1 VNERELEALDVHL
14 GEQCAGRLVRTVQGA
29 RFEYDS
35 SWVGRHAGDPDRAIA
50 CRMPV
55 RSEPYDSP
63 GVNLHPFFAGL
74 LPEGLRLRAL
84 QGVVKSSEDDLF
96 SLLAAIG
103 ADTVGDVSVTE
114 PGAPPVERAEDT
126 GEREWSKLRFRELLE
141 RSLSPAGVAA
151 HSATAGVQPKV
162 SAAMISFPLRREQGA
177 RHCLLK
183 LAPSEYPRLVEN
195 EAFFMAA
202 ARAAGIPCA
211 TVELVHDAD
220 GEAGLAVERFDR
232 ERATDGSVKRV
243 HQEDACQLLNR
254 YPADKYRLKL
264 QDLSDA
270 LEVAAAPIVARLRLL
285 ELQAFSYLIANGDL
299 HAKNVSVQRRAGQF
313 TFAPAY
319 DLLSTLPYGDAKLAL
334 PLEGR
339 DESLGW
345 KHFVAFGERNGLRPA
360 SVRRSLM
367 RIVDALG
374 PLVPRLAEIGLDARK
389 SAHLERT
396 MTERLAALDPRK
408 A

>member
-1 VNERELEALDVHL
+1 MNERELEALDVHL
-14 GEQCAGRLVRTVQGA
+14 GEQRAGRLVRTEHGA

-35 SWVGRHAGDPDRAIA
+35 GWVERHAGDPDRAIA

-55 RSEPYDSP
+55 RREPYDSP
-63 GVNLHPFFAGL
+63 GVNLHSFFAGL

-84 QGVVKSSEDDLF
+84 QRAVKTSEDDLF
-96 SLLAAIG
+96 SLLATIG

-114 PGAPPVERAEDT
+114 PGASPAERAEDT
-126 GEREWSKLRFRELLE
+126 GEREWSRLRFRELLE

-151 HSATAGVQPKV
+151 HSSTAGIQPKV
-162 SAAMISFPLRREQGA
+162 SAAMISLPLRRKQGA
-177 RHCLLK
+177 THCLLK
-183 LAPSEYPRLVEN
+183 LGPPEYPRLVEN

-202 ARAAGIPCA
+202 AREAGLACA
-211 TVELVHDAD
+211 RVELVHDAD
-220 GEAGLAVERFDR
+220 GEAGLVVERFDR
-232 ERATDGSVKRV
+232 ERAADGRVKRV

-264 QDLSDA
+264 QDLFDA
-270 LEVAAAPIVARLRLL
+270 LEATSAPLVSRLRLL

-299 HAKNVSVQRRAGQF
+299 HAKNVSVQRRAGLF
-313 TFAPAY
+313 ALAPAY
-319 DLLSTLPYGDAKLAL
+319 DLLSTLPYGDTKLAL

-339 DESLGW
+339 DEGLNW
-345 KHFVAFGERNGLRPA
+345 KHFVAFGERNGLSAA
-360 SVRRSLM
+360 SVRRSLS

-374 PLVPRLAEIGLDARK
+374 PMAARLPEIGLDTRK
-389 SAHLERT
+389 TAHLERT
-396 MTERLAALDPRK
+396 LLARIAALDPRE